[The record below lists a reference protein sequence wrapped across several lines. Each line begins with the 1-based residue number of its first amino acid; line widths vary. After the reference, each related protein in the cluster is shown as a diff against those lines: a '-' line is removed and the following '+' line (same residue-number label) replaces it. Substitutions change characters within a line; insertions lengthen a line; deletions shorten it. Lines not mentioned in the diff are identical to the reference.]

1 MVEAGV
7 MVHWPFPVL
16 VRLTLGVEEGAGG
29 VEEGARWRWVVVP
42 AFELGVGREAD
53 ETRRILAGTW
63 PS

>member
-1 MVEAGV
+1 

-53 ETRRILAGTW
+53 ETRRILAGT
-63 PS
+63 